1 LFERELRRSSPKERF
16 MQSFKFCE
24 KIHRAYW
31 DGIPIAKGRSST
43 SIAQAKLKWASGAI
57 SKTGFTTKA

>member
-31 DGIPIAKGRSST
+31 DGIPIAKGRQQVSH
-43 SIAQAKLKWASGAI
+43 KPN
-57 SKTGFTTKA
+57 